1 MYKYLFS
8 VKTPEAT
15 AIQFSLIVDGGGT
28 LPDNRSSIIALQYAN
43 KSIDHFLIIVEAS
56 AFQQMHACVQD
67 QRTVLTHIRARNN
80 AL

>member
-1 MYKYLFS
+1 MYEYLFS

-15 AIQFSLIVDGGGT
+15 AVQFSLIVDGCGT

-43 KSIDHFLIIVEAS
+43 KPIDHFLIIVEAS
-56 AFQQMHACVQD
+56 AFQQMHARVQD
-67 QRTVLTHIRARNN
+67 QRTILIHIRARNN